1 MAKEVEFKIKVVQ
14 DGQIIDKTAKSINEL
29 EEAVASLSKEL
40 DSAPIGSEKFKDLQA
55 GLKQNEK
62 ALESAQIKTKGLSGA
77 FSQMGG
83 ALGGVAQG
91 FMGMGKAAMAFVAN
105 PIGAVIAVL
114 GVVFA
119 AVTKAIKNSEAA
131 MDSITKITAIFS
143 GIVRPVFEFL
153 ETVAVAALDAVA
165 SGLEMVA
172 SLFGDAGA
180 AAGKYADD
188 LDAAQDKEKDL
199 AVSRAQTNKELA
211 ATKEILS
218 DTNASYEERVAA
230 LKKVQAVE
238 NEQATQE
245 VENKKELLRLAEEDI
260 KLNGASEEA
269 IQARRDATI
278 SLAGAEQDAAAKR
291 RQFNKQEKALDAE
304 KAASEKKAADEA
316 KAAADKAAADAK
328 KRRDEALAIQ
338 KEALTKTREFKN
350 AAILLDIKDEEL
362 RAQKTLEIQQE
373 SARMEVQV
381 KVDALEKKKKRTKE
395 ENAALAALNAELNQL
410 EVTQAKQTEALLDEQ
425 KKARLEKEKAFNE
438 QLKGLK
444 NEQQLASIENERVR
458 AQTELEIQN
467 QAAQDSIKA
476 SQMTEEQKQ
485 ALLEQLQINYQLKQ
499 QELKDKFAQEDFMK
513 QQEQNAK
520 TFENQQLSFEE
531 RFAALDANEQAIRA
545 NTQLTE
551 EERTRLLEENSKKRD
566 EIEKASAAQKI
577 AIFNASAQ
585 VLNDSLNALA
595 SVNEARQAKELKA
608 AGNDAAKRD
617 EINKKYFEKNKK
629 IQIATA
635 IVNTIQS
642 AVSAFASLAAIPI
655 VGPVLGGIAAAAA
668 LVAGYA
674 NVSKIQSTEYQSAGG
689 GAGGGGAGGGGEAPP
704 PQPSKF
710 ADGGYVSGAGTG
722 TSDSI
727 PAMLSAGE
735 SVINA
740 NSTQM
745 YGGLLSAINMA
756 GGGKGF
762 ALGGFAG
769 QQLSNLTSSQMATPV
784 IKTYVVASEMSSQ
797 QEADARINQ
806 IARL

>member
-40 DSAPIGSEKFKDLQA
+40 DSAPIGSEKFKDLQS

-165 SGLEMVA
+165 SGLELVA

-260 KLNGASEEA
+260 ELNGASEEA

-278 SLAGAEQDAAAKR
+278 ALAGAEQDAAAKR

-304 KAASEKKAADEA
+304 KAASEKKAADDA

-328 KRRDEALAIQ
+328 KRRDDALAIQ
-338 KEALTKTREFKN
+338 KEALTKTREFTN

-362 RAQKTLEIQQE
+362 KAQKTLEIQQE

-395 ENAALAALNAELNQL
+395 ENAALAALNGELNQL

-425 KKARLEKEKAFNE
+425 KKARLAKEKAFND
-438 QLKGLK
+438 QLTGLK
-444 NEQQLASIENERVR
+444 NEQVLASIENERVK

-467 QAAQDSIKA
+467 QAAQDSINA
-476 SQMTEEQKQ
+476 SLMTEQQKQ
-485 ALLEQLQINYQLKQ
+485 ALLEQLQINFQLKQ

-520 TFENQQLSFEE
+520 IVENQQLSFEE

-545 NTQLTE
+545 NTKLTE
-551 EERTRLLEENSKKRD
+551 EERTKLLEENSKKRD
-566 EIEKASAAQKI
+566 EIEKSSADQKL

-585 VLNDSLNALA
+585 ALSGAINALA
-595 SVNEARQAKELKA
+595 AVNEANQAKELKA
-608 AGNDAAKRD
+608 AGDDAVKRD
-617 EINKKYFEKNKK
+617 AINKKYFEKNKK
-629 IQIATA
+629 TQIAMT
-635 IVNTIQS
+635 IVNTLTS
-642 AVSAFASLAAIPI
+642 AVAAFASLAAIPV

-668 LVAGYA
+668 LVTGYA
-674 NVSKIQSTEYQSAGG
+674 NVSKIQSTEYQSAGT
-689 GAGGGGAGGGGEAPP
+689 GAGGGAGGGGEAPP

-769 QQLSNLTSSQMATPV
+769 QQLGNLGSQMATPV